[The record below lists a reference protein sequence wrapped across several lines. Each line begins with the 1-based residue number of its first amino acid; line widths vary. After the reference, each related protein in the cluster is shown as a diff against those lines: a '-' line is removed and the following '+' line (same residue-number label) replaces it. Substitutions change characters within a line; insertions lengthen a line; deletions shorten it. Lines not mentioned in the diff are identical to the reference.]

1 MNRRTHLPLS
11 VATLLVGALA
21 QTPLAAVP
29 QAELSLGGRGGPWLL
44 LDDARGAAPT
54 ASAPAA
60 AVAGEPRA
68 LAAGDLDRDGMPDL
82 AVGLATPQGGRIVI
96 YPGNLDHLFP
106 NQPEAKARRDSGLGV
121 DEPFLSAATVV
132 ELDRAPDFLAIGDFD
147 ADGAADLVAATLGA
161 DRLDLAPG
169 DGSGRLG
176 ALRPVNL
183 GGAITALAAGEIDQR
198 DLLPDLAV
206 ALVDRAGRAEVV
218 LLAGAQGA
226 ANALPERLPLASPAH
241 ALLLDA
247 LDGDTSHDL
256 AAATED
262 AIELHF
268 GLGEVPGA
276 LAERRGRRAGA
287 ARLPFTASALASG
300 DFARGE
306 AVHRRELALLDR
318 NGDLR
323 VLRIERGAEG
333 RRTCGARPAACIRRT
348 GKQPSRARAPQLR
361 RWRAA
366 PRFRGGRRLGTRRPA
381 RPPGSPTWRRARA
394 ACSRHRRFAR
404 RGARAASQPDPFADL
419 VVLVEGS
426 AEPLVLA
433 TRAASIFTVDDPGT
447 AADCNTND
455 GVCTTDAGAGCGTG
469 GCTLH
474 AAIQQA
480 NASAG
485 ADAIQFALG
494 APGSSH
500 LITTFSEW
508 ISESVTIDATT
519 QPGYAGVPLI
529 HSSEPLISQAGSHTF
544 RGFGLVAG
552 NQGVYFS
559 ASTSNSFAEGNRIGA
574 AMAQPGPAMGFNLM
588 AGPSNITLGGAA
600 AAARNVI
607 FCTASGNL
615 LDLRGSGHV
624 VRNNWFGL
632 DPTGAFVSADADVVY
647 LYGANNVSF
656 LDNVVTGGTSPVF
669 GRTAVS
675 VLGGSG
681 LVFQGNFVGTDAT
694 GNADSGAPL
703 SHGMVAAPGPN
714 EPSNATIGG
723 SAPGQ
728 GNVFAG
734 NAYYGLWFHTAATG
748 NVVRGNKFGVGAD
761 GTTALGNGL
770 AGLRVGYASTSGIT
784 VGGTGAGEGNL
795 FAHNG
800 GAGVLVQDG
809 WNHRIRG
816 NSMFDNAGL
825 GIDLTSQGNNA
836 GVSPNDLGDADGGD
850 WDGHGNQYQNFPHLA
865 AAGGTSV
872 AGGLDSAASTTYALD
887 FYSSPA
893 CDGSGHGEAKVYLG
907 SIQVTTNASGSAPFV
922 AAVAALADGDFVTAT
937 AIDPN
942 GNTSEISACIET
954 DSSLI
959 FADGFGS
966 ETWSAWS
973 ATVP

>member
-333 RRTCGARPAACIRRT
+333 QAVHAERGQLPAF
-348 GKQPSRARAPQLR
+348 
-361 RWRAA
+361 AA
-366 PRFRGGRRLGTRRPA
+366 PGSSRLVPAHLNSDGGAQLLAFGGADGSARIAQLDLPA
-381 RPPGSPTWRRARA
+381 RQ
-394 ACSRHRRFAR
+394 
-404 RGARAASQPDPFADL
+404 RGAGRERLALDTVASPVAALALRLNPDPFADL

-559 ASTSNSFAEGNRIGA
+559 ASTSNSVAREPDRRGHGTAR
-574 AMAQPGPAMGFNLM
+574 PRDGFNLM

-600 AAARNVI
+600 AAARYVI

-632 DPTGAFVSADADVVY
+632 DPTGAFV
-647 LYGANNVSF
+647 
-656 LDNVVTGGTSPVF
+656 
-669 GRTAVS
+669 
-675 VLGGSG
+675 
-681 LVFQGNFVGTDAT
+681 
-694 GNADSGAPL
+694 
-703 SHGMVAAPGPN
+703 
-714 EPSNATIGG
+714 
-723 SAPGQ
+723 
-728 GNVFAG
+728 
-734 NAYYGLWFHTAATG
+734 
-748 NVVRGNKFGVGAD
+748 
-761 GTTALGNGL
+761 
-770 AGLRVGYASTSGIT
+770 
-784 VGGTGAGEGNL
+784 
-795 FAHNG
+795 
-800 GAGVLVQDG
+800 
-809 WNHRIRG
+809 
-816 NSMFDNAGL
+816 
-825 GIDLTSQGNNA
+825 
-836 GVSPNDLGDADGGD
+836 
-850 WDGHGNQYQNFPHLA
+850 
-865 AAGGTSV
+865 
-872 AGGLDSAASTTYALD
+872 
-887 FYSSPA
+887 
-893 CDGSGHGEAKVYLG
+893 
-907 SIQVTTNASGSAPFV
+907 
-922 AAVAALADGDFVTAT
+922 
-937 AIDPN
+937 
-942 GNTSEISACIET
+942 
-954 DSSLI
+954 
-959 FADGFGS
+959 
-966 ETWSAWS
+966 
-973 ATVP
+973 

>member
-1 MNRRTHLPLS
+1 S
-11 VATLLVGALA
+11 
-21 QTPLAAVP
+21 
-29 QAELSLGGRGGPWLL
+29 
-44 LDDARGAAPT
+44 
-54 ASAPAA
+54 A

-333 RRTCGARPAACIRRT
+333 QAVHAERGQLPAF
-348 GKQPSRARAPQLR
+348 
-361 RWRAA
+361 AA
-366 PRFRGGRRLGTRRPA
+366 PGSSRLVPAHLNSDGGAQLLAFGGADGSARIAQLDLPA
-381 RPPGSPTWRRARA
+381 RQ
-394 ACSRHRRFAR
+394 
-404 RGARAASQPDPFADL
+404 RGAGRERLALDTVASPVAALALRLNPDPFADL

-656 LDNVVTGGTSPVF
+656 LDNVVTGGTSLVF